1 MEQFPQN
8 MEQNIEYCTCN
19 VLLQFLFP
27 DFAIT
32 NDNATAAVQF
42 SHTALHLSQFP
53 LSPARTAK
61 LNFYHWYHET
71 LHCGSHGNITTLLA
85 ISLGDPQKLMCGFL
99 QLGCISV
106 TLARLQFRFLVEL
119 KHYFNS
125 RSSALLL
132 QEIYF

>member
-42 SHTALHLSQFP
+42 SFP
-53 LSPARTAK
+53 PQNRC
-61 LNFYHWYHET
+61 YIVGCE
-71 LHCGSHGNITTLLA
+71 LLA
-85 ISLGDPQKLMCGFL
+85 GQAVTVSSVAYVQFSQPRPQ
-99 QLGCISV
+99 
-106 TLARLQFRFLVEL
+106 
-119 KHYFNS
+119 N
-125 RSSALLL
+125 
-132 QEIYF
+132 

>member
-42 SHTALHLSQFP
+42 SFP
-53 LSPARTAK
+53 PQHRSNMLWAANSLLVRLLYYHSFLCRIYAISRARTAK
-61 LNFYHWYHET
+61 LNF
-71 LHCGSHGNITTLLA
+71 
-85 ISLGDPQKLMCGFL
+85 
-99 QLGCISV
+99 
-106 TLARLQFRFLVEL
+106 
-119 KHYFNS
+119 
-125 RSSALLL
+125 
-132 QEIYF
+132 